1 LGIVYKE
8 VFGEFADLETAL
20 GEGFEEGVI
29 VGLVIEKFGILV
41 VIELGRAFQGNFEF
55 GFGKAGVFCHAGNEL

>member
-1 LGIVYKE
+1 
-8 VFGEFADLETAL
+8 
-20 GEGFEEGVI
+20 
-29 VGLVIEKFGILV
+29 LV